1 MKDKKVVLKKGK
13 ETPIKYKHHWIFSGA
28 VQSAPNYEDGE
39 ILPVTSFGGEHLG
52 HAYFNKKT
60 SICGRMLNFNN
71 EDPLVSI
78 KKNIHAA
85 IQLRD
90 SIFYEPKTNCFRLIN
105 GEGDLIPGLVVDR
118 YADTL
123 VMQINTT
130 GIDKLRDFILQTLLE
145 ELKDKINCIYEKST
159 SSSRKQDGLEP
170 VKGFLYG
177 QEKQK
182 VQVLENNIKFSVD
195 IINGQKTGLFLDMR
209 NMRSL
214 IKEISKDKT
223 VLNCFGYSGGFS
235 LYALSG
241 GAKNV
246 TTVDI
251 SKEATAS
258 AIENFEI
265 NGFDHTKNKIITA
278 DVFDFLQQ
286 EPLDY
291 DIVILDPPAFAKK
304 KSDIHNAQKG
314 YKEINKTALS
324 KMPSGSLLL
333 TCSCSYYV
341 DEEMFERIL
350 SSAAKE
356 AGKTLKI
363 ISKHKLAQ
371 DHVLNPCHKEFNY
384 LKSLLIYV
392 Y

>member
-1 MKDKKVVLKKGK
+1 MQDKKVVLKKGK

-28 VQSAPNYEDGE
+28 VQSAPNYEDGD
-39 ILPVTSFGGEHLG
+39 ILPVYSAGGELLG
-52 HAYFNKKT
+52 HGYFNHKT
-60 SICGRMLNFNN
+60 SICGRMVNFSN
-71 EDPLVSI
+71 EDPLLSI
-78 KKNIHAA
+78 KENIKAA

-90 SIFYEPKTNCFRLIN
+90 AVFYEPKTNCFRLIN

-118 YADTL
+118 YADAL

-130 GIDKLRDFILQTLLE
+130 GIDKIKDFVLATLVE
-145 ELKDKINCIYEKST
+145 ELKDKISCIYEKSV
-159 SSSRKQDGLEP
+159 SSSRKQDGLLP
-170 VKGFLYG
+170 FKGFLYG
-177 QEKQK
+177 KEKQK
-182 VQVLENNIKFSVD
+182 IQVLENNIKFNVD
-195 IINGQKTGLFLDMR
+195 VVNGQKTGLFLDMR

-214 IKEISKDKT
+214 IKEICKNKT

-235 LYALSG
+235 LYALHG

-246 TTVDI
+246 VTVDI

-278 DVFDFLQQ
+278 DVFDFLKTDS
-286 EPLDY
+286 LNY
-291 DIVILDPPAFAKK
+291 DIIILDPPAFAKK

-314 YKEINKTALS
+314 YKEINKAALS

-333 TCSCSYYV
+333 TCSCSYYI
-341 DEEMFERIL
+341 DEEMFERVL

-356 AGKTLKI
+356 TGRTLKI
-363 ISKHKLAQ
+363 ISKHRLAQ
-371 DHVLNPCHKEFNY
+371 DHVINPCHTEFNY

>member
-1 MKDKKVVLKKGK
+1 LQDKKVVLKKGK

-28 VQSAPNYEDGE
+28 VQSAPNYEDGD
-39 ILPVTSFGGEHLG
+39 ILPVYSAGGELLG
-52 HAYFNKKT
+52 HGYFNHKT
-60 SICGRMLNFNN
+60 SICGRMVNFSN
-71 EDPLVSI
+71 EDPLLSI
-78 KKNIHAA
+78 KENIKAA

-90 SIFYEPKTNCFRLIN
+90 AVFYEPKTNCFRLIN

-118 YADTL
+118 YADAL

-130 GIDKLRDFILQTLLE
+130 GIDKIKDFVLATLVE
-145 ELKDKINCIYEKST
+145 ELKDKISCIYEKSV
-159 SSSRKQDGLEP
+159 SSSRKQDGLLP
-170 VKGFLYG
+170 FKGFLYG
-177 QEKQK
+177 KEKQK
-182 VQVLENNIKFSVD
+182 IQVLENNIKFNVD
-195 IINGQKTGLFLDMR
+195 VVNGQKTGLFLDMR

-214 IKEISKDKT
+214 IKEICKNKT

-235 LYALSG
+235 LYALHG

-246 TTVDI
+246 VTVDI

-278 DVFDFLQQ
+278 DVFDFLKTDS
-286 EPLDY
+286 LNY
-291 DIVILDPPAFAKK
+291 DIIILDPPAFAKK

-314 YKEINKTALS
+314 YKEINKAALS

-333 TCSCSYYV
+333 TCSCSYYI
-341 DEEMFERIL
+341 DEEMFERVL

-356 AGKTLKI
+356 TGRTLKI
-363 ISKHKLAQ
+363 ISKHRLAQ
-371 DHVLNPCHKEFNY
+371 DHVINPCHTEFNY

>member
-28 VQSAPNYEDGE
+28 IQSAPDYEDGD
-39 ILPVTSFGGEHLG
+39 ILPVYSAGGELLG
-52 HAYFNKKT
+52 NGYFNKKT
-60 SICGRMLNFNN
+60 SICGRMINFSN
-71 EDPLVSI
+71 EDPLISI
-78 KKNIHAA
+78 KKNIQEA
-85 IQLRD
+85 IKLRD

-118 YADTL
+118 YADVL
-123 VMQINTT
+123 VIQINTT
-130 GIDKLRDFILQTLLE
+130 GIDKIKDFILKTLVE
-145 ELKDKINCIYEKST
+145 ELKDKISCVYEKSV
-159 SSSRKQDGLEP
+159 SSARKQDGLQAT
-170 VKGFLYG
+170 KGFLYG
-177 QEKQK
+177 KEKQK

-195 IINGQKTGLFLDMR
+195 IVNGQKTGLFLDMR

-214 IKEISKDKT
+214 IKEVSKNKT

-246 TTVDI
+246 VTVDI

-265 NGFDHTKNKIITA
+265 NGFDHSKNKIITA
-278 DVFDFLQQ
+278 DVFDYLKTDS
-286 EPLDY
+286 LNY
-291 DIVILDPPAFAKK
+291 DIIILDPPAFAKK

-314 YKEINKTALS
+314 YKEINKAALA

-333 TCSCSYYV
+333 TCSCSYYI

-356 AGKTLKI
+356 TGKTLKI

-371 DHVLNPCHKEFNY
+371 DHVINPCHKEFNY

>member
-1 MKDKKVVLKKGK
+1 LQDKKVVLKKGK

-28 VQSAPNYEDGE
+28 VQSVSGYEDGD
-39 ILPVTSFGGEHLG
+39 ILPVYSFGGELLG
-52 HAYFNKKT
+52 HGYFNKKT
-60 SICGRMLNFNN
+60 SICGRMLNFSN
-71 EDPLVSI
+71 EDPMLSI
-78 KKNIHAA
+78 KKNIQAA
-85 IQLRD
+85 IQLRN
-90 SIFYEPKTNCFRLIN
+90 SIFFEPKTNCFRLIN

-123 VMQINTT
+123 VIQINTI
-130 GIDKLRDFILQTLLE
+130 GIDKIKEFILKTLLE
-145 ELKDKINCIYEKST
+145 ELKDKISCIYEKSV
-159 SSSRKQDGLEP
+159 SSARKQDGIEP
-170 VKGFLYG
+170 FKGFLYG
-177 QEKQK
+177 KEKQK

-195 IINGQKTGLFLDMR
+195 IVNGQKTGLFLDMR

-223 VLNCFGYSGGFS
+223 ILNCFGYSGGFS

-246 TTVDI
+246 VTVDI
-251 SKEATAS
+251 SKDATAS
-258 AIENFEI
+258 AIENFES
-265 NGFDHTKNKIITA
+265 NGFDHIKNKIITA
-278 DVFDFLQQ
+278 DVFDFLKTDK
-286 EPLDY
+286 LDY
-291 DIVILDPPAFAKK
+291 DIIILDPPAFAKK
-304 KSDIHNAQKG
+304 KQDIHNAQKG

-324 KMPSGSLLL
+324 KMPNGSLLL
-333 TCSCSYYV
+333 TCSCSSYI

-350 SSAAKE
+350 SAAAKE
-356 AGKTLKI
+356 AGRTLKI

-371 DHVLNPCHKEFNY
+371 DHVINPCHKEFNY